1 MPRAGDGCD
10 AAAAIRM
17 LSRYS
22 RSTKATKLGLI
33 QGDGAGPGEDGRTVH
48 AHAGQQRQRRR
59 RTRVGKVGP
68 DDMRRMTRSGLISRP
83 EGGRPTVTPVGRW
96 SITTSGLGISFFEM
110 CVLAKVYG
118 VARSMA
124 NAGNRG
130 AADGGPAHTA
140 TIPLRTVQYFFE
152 DWPVYPGRVCHALSR
167 LRSRGLIPR
176 SRPKRVTCDI
186 ARLDAMRRELSE
198 IGRWVDDTGEEIRRV
213 LLHGY

>member
-1 MPRAGDGCD
+1 MPRTGGYD
-10 AAAAIRM
+10 AASAIRR

-33 QGDGAGPGEDGRTVH
+33 QGGGAGRGEDRRIVH
-48 AHAGQQRQRRR
+48 THAGQRSR

-68 DDMRRMTRSGLISRP
+68 DDMRRMTRSGLISHP
-83 EGGRPTVTPVGRW
+83 EGGQPTVTPVGRW
-96 SITTSGLGISFFEM
+96 SVTASGLGISFFEM

-124 NAGNRG
+124 GAVNRG

-140 TIPLRTVQYFFE
+140 TVPLRTVQYFFE
-152 DWPVYPGRVCHALSR
+152 DWPVYPGRVHHSLSR

-176 SRPKRVTCDI
+176 SRPKRVVCDMS
-186 ARLDAMRRELSE
+186 RLDAIRGELSE
-198 IGRWVDDTGEEIRRV
+198 INRWVDDTGEEIRRV